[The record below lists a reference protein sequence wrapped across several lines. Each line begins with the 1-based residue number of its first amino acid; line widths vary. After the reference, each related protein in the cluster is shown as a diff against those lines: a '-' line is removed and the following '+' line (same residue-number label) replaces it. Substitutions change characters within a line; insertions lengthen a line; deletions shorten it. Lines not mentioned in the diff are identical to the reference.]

1 MVVCTSSLERLDTQ
15 RLSSSSSSSSFFK
28 MDQEKEEEEGKTLK

>member
-15 RLSSSSSSSSFFK
+15 RLSSSSSSSFFK

>member
-15 RLSSSSSSSSFFK
+15 RLSSSSSFFK

>member
-15 RLSSSSSSSSFFK
+15 RLSSSSSSFFK